1 MERLSAR
8 EDFAAHGFAD
18 RRRVNGTLQ
27 PARNATMLAAMGN
40 PRGSYGNACEEPTNP
55 GFRALVETADFGP
68 FRATGVRPAL
78 QALQAIM
85 ADIAAE
91 KPAVH
96 RTLGTA
102 GMLCCRLVRGSASA
116 ISNHSWGAAIDLTI
130 EGDLDTRGDGLAQAG
145 LFEIHPIFNRHGWF
159 WGAAFPVEDSMHFEP
174 SDQLIRRWAA
184 EGAFGAAGSGAPA
197 GLSFGDRSAR
207 VEALQTA
214 LNAALAPMETE
225 VDGIF
230 GKDTRAML
238 AEWQRRNGMPV
249 TGTAS
254 PRVLAALNV

>member
-1 MERLSAR
+1 MERLSSR
-8 EDFAAHGFAD
+8 EDFEARGFAD
-18 RRRVNGTLQ
+18 RRQVNGALQ

-40 PRGSYGNACEEPTNP
+40 PRGSYGAACEPPTNP
-55 GFRALVETADFGP
+55 GFRALVETADLGP

-78 QALQAIM
+78 KALRAIM
-85 ADIAAE
+85 DDIANE

-96 RTLGTA
+96 RAMGTV
-102 GMLCCRLVRGSASA
+102 GMLCCRLVRGSSSS
-116 ISNHSWGAAIDLTI
+116 ISNHAWGTAIDLTL
-130 EGDLDTRGDGLAQAG
+130 EGDLDRRGDGLAQAG

-159 WGAAFPVEDSMHFEP
+159 WGAAFPVEDSMHFEA
-174 SDQLIRRWAA
+174 SDQLIRRWAT
-184 EGAFGAAGSGAPA
+184 EGAFGEAGRGAPA
-197 GLSFGDRSAR
+197 GLSFGDRGAR

-214 LNAALAPMETE
+214 LNTALAPMETE

-254 PRVLAALNV
+254 PRVLAMLGV